1 MDIAALLLESVL
13 PLAVYVLPVLIP
25 VIIVL
30 RLFRFKDVVVK
41 LMDEVRRNPDI
52 YKNNPEAVKALLG
65 KMQRTSRNPGGVV
78 AKAGQKPGQPA
89 NSSSVKRSSSVPSS
103 RGGGGVLPSGRDL
116 RTVKPSKY
124 STPLR
129 GTSRMTQSRQEH
141 KLKTTVA
148 VLLLLGGVTML
159 FSTYFYGYQYEP
171 FIGGIVLMVAGLY
184 LLKTD
189 VERV

>member
-13 PLAVYVLPVLIP
+13 PLAVYVLPILIP
-25 VIIVL
+25 VMIVM

-41 LMDEVRRNPDI
+41 LMDEVRRNPDA
-52 YKNNPEAVKALLG
+52 YKNNPEAVKALLT
-65 KMQRTSRNPGGVV
+65 KMQRGSSRPPAGGGRP
-78 AKAGQKPGQPA
+78 AGGPA
-89 NSSSVKRSSSVPSS
+89 PVKRSSSVPPS
-103 RGGGGVLPSGRDL
+103 RGGGVLPSGRDL
-116 RTVKPSKY
+116 RTVTPSKR

-129 GTSRMTQSRQEH
+129 GTARMTQSRQEH

-171 FIGGIVLMVAGLY
+171 FFGGIVLMGAGLY

>member
-1 MDIAALLLESVL
+1 MDIAAMLMESVL
-13 PLAVYVLPVLIP
+13 PLALWLFPLLIP
-25 VIIVL
+25 VFIVM

-65 KMQRTSRNPGGVV
+65 KLQRSSKNPGGSV
-78 AKAGQKPGQPA
+78 AKAGQRRSQTS

-103 RGGGGVLPSGRDL
+103 RGGVLPSGRDL

-171 FIGGIVLMVAGLY
+171 FVGGIVLMVAGLY

>member
-1 MDIAALLLESVL
+1 MDIAALLMESVL
-13 PLAVYVLPVLIP
+13 PLAVYLLPLLIP
-25 VIIVL
+25 VFIVM

-41 LMDEVRRNPDI
+41 LMEEVRRNPDA

-65 KMQRTSRNPGGVV
+65 KMQRTSKPSAGGRRPV
-78 AKAGQKPGQPA
+78 AAPPP
-89 NSSSVKRSSSVPSS
+89 VKRSSSVPAS
-103 RGGGGVLPSGRDL
+103 RGGGVLPSGRDL
-116 RTVKPSKY
+116 RTVTPSKR

-129 GTSRMTQSRQEH
+129 GTARMTQSRQEH

-148 VLLLLGGVTML
+148 VLFLLGGVTML

-171 FIGGIVLMVAGLY
+171 FYGGIILMAAGLY